1 MTEYNWKILEN
12 MIDKIMADCMVEELY
27 NGLKSYLNGKT
38 LTIQFKEG
46 SNGSFGMQGESV
58 GIALGMQMESNQL
71 LHEMFHAYQAYQNT
85 LAQYNNSVLNN
96 EIEAHYAQY
105 LYISRLPEYAGSK
118 WEERDIKDVRR
129 REVKNLTK
137 YIDKKGNLL
146 PEITDDVLD
155 GVITSSVIPAFRDV
169 GYTESKYP
177 LNENQNGIANFKT
190 LNKLTIN
197 CK

>member
-1 MTEYNWKILEN
+1 MG
-12 MIDKIMADCMVEELY
+12 EELY